1 MKKILL
7 LVPLFALLLQGCGVT
22 MTRYEPSFENVQQL
36 KQTPP
41 LQSISNAQVK
51 ADAGQGSLT
60 VRANP
65 ISSPSGSITQ
75 HIQDAITEE
84 LGRAGLLNPQ
94 AQRRLDV
101 LVVKNELTAGMG
113 TGTGTGQLAARFTLL
128 KGNEV
133 VYDATKDVSRQWD
146 SSFFGAIAIPN
157 AANAY
162 NPMVR
167 DLLKTL
173 YSDPQ
178 FIQALK

>member
-1 MKKILL
+1 VKKLLL

-41 LQSISNAQVK
+41 LQSISNALVK

-94 AQRRLDV
+94 AQRHLDV
-101 LVVKNELTAGMG
+101 LVVKNELTAGM
-113 TGTGTGQLAARFTLL
+113 GTGTGQLAARFTLL

>member
-1 MKKILL
+1 MKKSLL
-7 LVPLFALLLQGCGVT
+7 IVPLLALLPGCGVT
-22 MTRYEPSFENVQQL
+22 MTRYEPSYENVQQL

-51 ADAGQGSLT
+51 ANSGQGSLT

-65 ISSPSGSITQ
+65 ISSPSGSIPL
-75 HIQDAITEE
+75 HIQEAINEE
-84 LGRAGLLNPQ
+84 LRRAGLLDPQ
-94 AQRRLDV
+94 AQRHLDV
-101 LVVKNELTAGMG
+101 LLVKNELTAGV
-113 TGTGTGQLAARFTLL
+113 GTGTGQLAARFTLL

-133 VYDATKDVSRQWD
+133 VYDATKEVSHQWD
-146 SSFFGAIAIPN
+146 SSFFGPIAIPN

>member
-1 MKKILL
+1 MKKSLL

-22 MTRYEPSFENVQQL
+22 MTRYEPNYENVQQL

-41 LQSISNAQVK
+41 LQSISNAEVK

-65 ISSPSGSITQ
+65 ISSPSGSIPL
-75 HIQDAITEE
+75 HIQDAINEE
-84 LGRAGLLNPQ
+84 LRRAGLLDPQ
-94 AQRRLDV
+94 AQRHLNV
-101 LVVKNELTAGMG
+101 LLVKNELTAGM
-113 TGTGTGQLAARFTLL
+113 GTGTGQLAARFTLL
-128 KGNEV
+128 KGNDV
-133 VYDATKDVSRQWD
+133 VYDATKDVSSQWD
-146 SSFFGAIAIPN
+146 SSFFGAIAIPR
-157 AANAY
+157 AAYSY

>member
-1 MKKILL
+1 MKKSLL
-7 LVPLFALLLQGCGVT
+7 LVPLLALLLQGCGVT
-22 MTRYEPSFENVQQL
+22 MMPYEPNFANVQQL

-41 LQSISNAQVK
+41 LQSISNAEVK
-51 ADAGQGSLT
+51 AASGQGSLT

-65 ISSPSGSITQ
+65 IRSPSGSIPL
-75 HIQDAITEE
+75 HIQQAINEE
-84 LGRAGLLNPQ
+84 LRKAGLLDPQ
-94 AQRRLDV
+94 AERHLNV
-101 LVVKNELTAGMG
+101 LLVKNELTAGAS
-113 TGTGTGQLAARFTLL
+113 TGTGQLSARFTLL

-133 VYDATKDVSRQWD
+133 VYDATKDVNHEWS
-146 SSFFGAIAIPN
+146 SSFFGFIAIPN

-167 DLLKTL
+167 DLLNAL

>member
-1 MKKILL
+1 MKKSLL

-22 MTRYEPSFENVQQL
+22 MTRYEPSYENVQQL

-41 LQSISNAQVK
+41 LQPISNTQVK
-51 ADAGQGSLT
+51 AAPGQDSLT

-65 ISSPSGSITQ
+65 IRSPSGSIPL
-75 HIQDAITEE
+75 HIQDAINEE
-84 LGRAGLLNPQ
+84 LRKAGLLDPQ
-94 AQRRLDV
+94 AERHLNV
-101 LVVKNELTAGMG
+101 LLVKNELTAGAS
-113 TGTGTGQLAARFTLL
+113 TGTGQLSARFTLL

-133 VYDATKDVSRQWD
+133 VYDATKDVNHEW
-146 SSFFGAIAIPN
+146 SSNFIGAIAIPN

-167 DLLKTL
+167 DLLKAL